1 MRRRL
6 LLAAAAVALVL
17 VPAAGSTIVPQKS
30 IGGVAIGMT
39 QAQVRAKLGKP
50 AKVERGSN
58 DFGSYATFRYP
69 KYTVHFQGLANVT
82 QVDTSSPSER
92 TASGVGVGS
101 TKAQVKAGVK
111 GVRCEGPA
119 NAGHCYLGRFVPG
132 AHVTDFFLRN
142 GKVTNVIVGIVI
154 D

>member
-6 LLAAAAVALVL
+6 LLAAAVAALAL
-17 VPAAGSTIVPQKS
+17 VPAAGATIVPQKS

-39 QAQVRAKLGKP
+39 QAQVRAKLGAP

-69 KYTVHFQGLANVT
+69 KYTVHFQGLTNVT
-82 QVDTSSPSER
+82 QIDTSSPAER
-92 TASGVGVGS
+92 TTSGVGVGS
-101 TKAQVKAGVK
+101 TKAQVKAAVK

-119 NAGHCYLGRFVPG
+119 AAGHCYLGRFVPG